1 MAPPRL
7 RVWPPASGQSTR
19 VDYRLE
25 NILCHFDE
33 LAKTSVNRRFRRRR
47 AALRREL
54 AQGERGVAEAKL
66 RDIGEGRG
74 QIAEHTCLAEAAH
87 GDDLLVRGAPG
98 ADEVR
103 LVGVREAVRAAL
115 RRGDDGVLVER
126 QDGVARAGVC
136 EHVGDGLGALRVRD
150 GVPAAVDHGERRKG
164 REELRA
170 LERGRPDLEMRGPRP
185 AERAAAEQRSAQVR
199 TAAARSADDPFR
211 RPFGGAR
218 ACPQD
223 SRFGEHVEGNGVSL
237 DVHLVPRRA
246 VERTP
251 PVGPDLGADAERA
264 EEAEC
269 TARYAGAREVE
280 VNADPP
286 AAEEV
291 DAPRRVREARELGEP
306 VAVALGCDRGELVA
320 QVLRARHPRA
330 PACAACTRGR
340 ASRTG
345 RARPRRRSGGTGR
358 RPPNGC
364 ARRRCRPHVAL
375 PGVPP
380 APRPRRTSQARRR
393 GSSASRGRRRSGKA
407 SRRRGRARRRGTR
420 RARLRSTHP
429 ACRRVGTVP
438 FRGQSPNEPAGAPS
452 GATGRRRARS
462 RPRPNRRP
470 RSGSLPYLQSC
481 PMSAPGLFRP
491 PAPQNEPVKD
501 YVPGSPERV
510 ALQQRLQEMR
520 TERLDIPLV
529 IGGEDV
535 RTGET
540 REAVMPHDKDHVL
553 ADVHQG
559 GAAEVERAIAA
570 AGDAWEDW
578 HRTPWEDR
586 AAVFLRAADLL
597 AGPWRSTLN
606 AATMLGQSKTAHQA
620 EIDAACELVDFWRWN
635 VEFMLR
641 IYSEQPVSSAGVWNR
656 MEYRPLEG
664 FVFAV
669 TPFNF
674 TAIAGN
680 LPGSAALMGNTVVWK
695 PATTAMLSAY
705 WLMRLLQEAG
715 LPPGVINLVY
725 GSGPEIGDAALAS
738 EHLAGIHFTGST
750 PVFNSMWQ
758 TIGSN
763 IAEGRYR
770 NYPRIVGE
778 TGGQD
783 FIVAHPSPN
792 G

>member
-1 MAPPRL
+1 
-7 RVWPPASGQSTR
+7 
-19 VDYRLE
+19 
-25 NILCHFDE
+25 
-33 LAKTSVNRRFRRRR
+33 
-47 AALRREL
+47 
-54 AQGERGVAEAKL
+54 
-66 RDIGEGRG
+66 
-74 QIAEHTCLAEAAH
+74 
-87 GDDLLVRGAPG
+87 
-98 ADEVR
+98 
-103 LVGVREAVRAAL
+103 
-115 RRGDDGVLVER
+115 
-126 QDGVARAGVC
+126 
-136 EHVGDGLGALRVRD
+136 
-150 GVPAAVDHGERRKG
+150 
-164 REELRA
+164 
-170 LERGRPDLEMRGPRP
+170 
-185 AERAAAEQRSAQVR
+185 
-199 TAAARSADDPFR
+199 
-211 RPFGGAR
+211 
-218 ACPQD
+218 
-223 SRFGEHVEGNGVSL
+223 
-237 DVHLVPRRA
+237 
-246 VERTP
+246 
-251 PVGPDLGADAERA
+251 
-264 EEAEC
+264 
-269 TARYAGAREVE
+269 
-280 VNADPP
+280 
-286 AAEEV
+286 
-291 DAPRRVREARELGEP
+291 
-306 VAVALGCDRGELVA
+306 
-320 QVLRARHPRA
+320 
-330 PACAACTRGR
+330 
-340 ASRTG
+340 
-345 RARPRRRSGGTGR
+345 
-358 RPPNGC
+358 
-364 ARRRCRPHVAL
+364 
-375 PGVPP
+375 
-380 APRPRRTSQARRR
+380 
-393 GSSASRGRRRSGKA
+393 
-407 SRRRGRARRRGTR
+407 
-420 RARLRSTHP
+420 
-429 ACRRVGTVP
+429 
-438 FRGQSPNEPAGAPS
+438 
-452 GATGRRRARS
+452 
-462 RPRPNRRP
+462 
-470 RSGSLPYLQSC
+470 
-481 PMSAPGLFRP
+481 MSAPGLFRP

-641 IYSEQPVSSAGVWNR
+641 IYSEQPVSTAGVWNR

-695 PATTAMLSAY
+695 PATTAMVSAY

-725 GSGPEIGDAALAS
+725 GSGAEIGEAALNS

-750 PVFNSMWQ
+750 GVFNSMWQ

-763 IAEGRYR
+763 IAVGRYR

-778 TGGQD
+778 TGGKD
-783 FIVAHPSPN
+783 FIVAHPSADVDAVATAILRGSFEYQGQKCSAASRVYAPSN
-792 G
+792 LWPRLRELLEEKVAELKVGDVADFENFMGAVIDEKSFATQRSAIDDARSHPETEVVVGGGVDDSEGFFVQPTVIATKDPKFRTMQEELFGPVVTTYVYPEGKWTDTLDLVESTSPYGLTGAVFSGERAPIDEAEDRLRYAAGNFYVNDKPTGAVVGQQPFGGARASGTNDKAGSMWNLIRWVSPRTIKETFVSPRDYRYPFMAPDLSRDGSGTSGTRDKP